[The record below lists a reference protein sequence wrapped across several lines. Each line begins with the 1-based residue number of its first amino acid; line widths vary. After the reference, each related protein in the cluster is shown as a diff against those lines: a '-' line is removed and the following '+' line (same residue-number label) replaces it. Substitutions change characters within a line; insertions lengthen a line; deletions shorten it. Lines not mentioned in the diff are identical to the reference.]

1 MDLLYLWLNIGSIS
15 IPFLFS
21 FHPKLQ
27 FYKRWRNLSIGI
39 FFMMAFFISWDIIFT
54 NNEIWGFNESY
65 ITGIHIFNL
74 PLEEW
79 LFFICI
85 PYACIFTH
93 YSLYHFFPNMA
104 FGKKVS
110 NVIYLTLVS
119 ALIITLWYHYD
130 KWYTFI
136 NFSYALI
143 LLGLVYNYQRETF
156 RRFLPTFLV
165 ILIPFFLVNGIL
177 TGSGIAEQVVWY
189 DDSENVG
196 VRLFTI
202 PIEDTIYAFGMLL
215 TVLTIMEAFE
225 QLKPT
230 PSTTDLS

>member
-1 MDLLYLWLNIGSIS
+1 M
-15 IPFLFS
+15 
-21 FHPKLQ
+21 
-27 FYKRWRNLSIGI
+27 SIGI

-65 ITGIHIFNL
+65 ITGIRIFNL

-104 FGKKVS
+104 FSKKVS

-119 ALIITLWYHYD
+119 VLIITLWYHYD

-189 DDSENVG
+189 DDSENLG

-230 PSTTDLS
+230 PPTTDLS

>member
-1 MDLLYLWLNIGSIS
+1 M
-15 IPFLFS
+15 
-21 FHPKLQ
+21 
-27 FYKRWRNLSIGI
+27 SIGI

-65 ITGIHIFNL
+65 ITGIRIFNL